1 MPLHLIKMAV
11 GAGSV
16 DDIAAWQKQRRA
28 ALKLERGKP
37 ILIHK
42 TRNYPKRDEEILSGG
57 SMYWIVKGFVRV
69 RQRIVGLERTQDAE
83 GKPRCEIVLD
93 PKLVR
98 VMPMTHKPMQGWR
111 YLEDRDA
118 PKDLTGKGGKGD
130 AVEDMPPEMLAELR
144 KLGLL

>member
-1 MPLHLIKMAV
+1 MPLHMVKMAV
-11 GAGSV
+11 GIDSL
-16 DDIAAWQKQRRA
+16 DHLAAVQKQRRA
-28 ALKLERGKP
+28 HLKAERGKP
-37 ILIHK
+37 ILIQK
-42 TRNYPKRDEEILSGG
+42 TRNYPKRAEEILSGG
-57 SMYWIVKGFVRV
+57 SIYWIVKGFVRV

-98 VMPMTHKPMQGWR
+98 TVPMTHKPMQGWR

-118 PKDLTGKGGKGD
+118 PKDLTGKGD
-130 AVEDMPPEMLAELR
+130 VTADMPPEMLAELR

>member
-1 MPLHLIKMAV
+1 MPLHMVKMAV
-11 GAGSV
+11 GIDSL
-16 DDIAAWQKQRRA
+16 DHLAAVQKQRRA
-28 ALKLERGKP
+28 TLKAERGKP

-42 TRNYPKRDEEILSGG
+42 TRNYPKRAEDILDGG

-69 RQRIVGLERTQDAE
+69 RQRIVGFARAKDAE

-98 VMPMTHKPMQGWR
+98 TVPMTHKPMQGWR
-111 YLEDRDA
+111 YLEERDV
-118 PKDLTGKGGKGD
+118 PKDLTGKGD
-130 AVEDMPPEMLAELR
+130 VSADMPPEMLAELR

>member
-1 MPLHLIKMAV
+1 MPLHMVKMAV
-11 GAGSV
+11 GIDSL
-16 DDIAAWQKQRRA
+16 DHLAAVQKQRRA
-28 ALKLERGKP
+28 NLKAERGKP

-42 TRNYPKRDEEILSGG
+42 TRNYPKRAEEILSGG
-57 SMYWIVKGFVRV
+57 SIYWIVKGFVRV

-98 VMPMTHKPMQGWR
+98 TVPMTHKPMQGWR

-118 PKDLTGKGGKGD
+118 PKDLTGKGD
-130 AVEDMPPEMLAELR
+130 VTADMPPEMLAELR

>member
-11 GAGSV
+11 GIESL
-16 DDIAAWQKQRRA
+16 DHLAAVQKTRRA
-28 ALKLERGKP
+28 TLKAERGKP
-37 ILIHK
+37 ILVHR
-42 TRNYPKRDEEILSGG
+42 TRNYPKRAEEILAGG

-69 RQRIVGLERTQDAE
+69 RQRIRGLERVTGND

-98 VMPMTHKPMQGWR
+98 TVPMAHKPMQGWR

-118 PKDLTGKGGKGD
+118 PKDLAAKGGD
-130 AVEDMPPEMLAELR
+130 ATADMPPEMLAELR

>member
-1 MPLHLIKMAV
+1 MALHLIKMAV
-11 GAGSV
+11 GIDSL
-16 DDIAAWQKQRRA
+16 DHLAAVQKQRRA
-28 ALKLERGKP
+28 ALKAERGKP

-42 TRNYPKRDEEILSGG
+42 TRNYPKRAEEILAGG

-83 GKPRCEIVLD
+83 GKPRCEIGLD

-98 VMPMTHKPMQGWR
+98 TLPMAHKPMQGWR
-111 YLEDRDA
+111 YLEAGSEPQDFAGRSDA
-118 PKDLTGKGGKGD
+118 T
-130 AVEDMPPEMLAELR
+130 ADMPPEMLAELR